1 MFRRSP
7 AQHTLL
13 RKFEK
18 FPQMGLL
25 HVGNSLFIA
34 VVNHQISELGPYWD
48 HLGASPAILGPPRN
62 RPGAYWGHP
71 EPSWRRD
78 TAILAPRYNAK
89 EKVLIFSRVFY
100 SFRVHRW
107 PFAGHFG
114 ITCSHVGT
122 ILGPSGGHVCAKL
135 GLPSAIWRI
144 LGPSASKKPIRV

>member
-144 LGPSASKKPIRV
+144 LGPC